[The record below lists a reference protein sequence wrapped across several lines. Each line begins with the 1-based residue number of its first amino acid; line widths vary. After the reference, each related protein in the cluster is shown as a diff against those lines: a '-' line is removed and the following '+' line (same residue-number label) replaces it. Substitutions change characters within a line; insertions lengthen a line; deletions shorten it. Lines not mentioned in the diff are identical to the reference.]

1 MDGVLTDTLIFEELV
16 KENRERFI
24 ARVREVSAFLMLPS
38 PNWLM
43 FVMWFETNHTMDHR
57 IRNRI
62 GATGLI
68 QFTPD
73 TAIYLG
79 TTVEKLRLMS
89 NVEQM
94 DYVQK
99 HLAPYRGK
107 YNSFVDLYLAIFWPA
122 GVGKP
127 DDYTITRDKVAQQN
141 PIFDRN
147 KDLDITKLEIKQTL
161 MEQIPERYKH
171 LFN

>member
-1 MDGVLTDTLIFEELV
+1 MNGVLKDTLIFEDLV
-16 KENRERFI
+16 KENREKFI
-24 ARVREVSAFLMLPS
+24 AKVKEVSDFLMLPD

-43 FVMWFETNHTMDHR
+43 FVMWFETNHTMNHR

-73 TAIYLG
+73 TAVYLG
-79 TTVEKLRLMS
+79 TTVEKLRSMS

-94 DYVQK
+94 DYVRK
-99 HLAPYRGK
+99 HLEPYRGK

-122 GVGKP
+122 AVGKP
-127 DDYTITRDKVAQQN
+127 DTYTITRDLVAKQN
-141 PIFDRN
+141 PVFDRN
-147 KDLDITKLEIKQTL
+147 RDLDITKTEIKQTL
-161 MEQIPERYKH
+161 FEQIPAEYKH